1 MVKQAQI
8 GGVVALIHMLE
19 NALKKW
25 VSERVDQ
32 LFRAKVRHIMAM
44 ISDVQA
50 KIIELESLILE
61 ERQEVSDAIED
72 FAKRLK
78 EALDAAANSGQ
89 DLTVLIT
96 DLERVADEVRAIY
109 VKPDV

>member
-1 MVKQAQI
+1 M
-8 GGVVALIHMLE
+8 ALVHMLE

-32 LFRAKVRHIMAM
+32 LFRAKARYIMAL

-61 ERQEVSDAIED
+61 ERQEVSAAIED
-72 FAKRLK
+72 FAQRLQ

>member
-1 MVKQAQI
+1 M
-8 GGVVALIHMLE
+8 ALIHMLE

-32 LFRAKVRHIMAM
+32 LFRAKAKHIMAL

-61 ERQEVSDAIED
+61 ERQEVSAAIED
-72 FAKRLK
+72 FVQRLK

>member
-1 MVKQAQI
+1 M
-8 GGVVALIHMLE
+8 ALFYMLE
-19 NALKKW
+19 NALKNW

-32 LFRAKVRHIMAM
+32 LFRVKAKYIMAM
-44 ISDVQA
+44 VSDVQA

-78 EALDAAANSGQ
+78 EALDAAATDSDQ

-109 VKPDV
+109 VKPDA